1 MRIAILADIHGN
13 DVALE
18 AAVNDA
24 AAQGVDQFVC
34 LGDVAMLGPQP
45 HEVLARLQ
53 AMNIPTVIGNTDE
66 WALNPEPWELEERVW
81 QSLED
86 AQRLLEIELWS
97 AAQLTDA
104 DRDLI
109 RTFRPTITVDLG
121 GGATLL
127 CFHGSPRYHSD
138 IIRADTPDET
148 VSEMLDGQRA
158 TALIGGHTH
167 TALLRR
173 YQDMLLLNP
182 GSVGLPYLELPSG
195 QVINCTWAEYAILT
209 QENGRLAVDFRRVP
223 YGREAI
229 VDTIHTSGMPHAE
242 WFAADW
248 Q

>member
-1 MRIAILADIHGN
+1 MRIALLADIHGN
-13 DVALE
+13 DIALE

-45 HEVLARLQ
+45 RQVLARLQ
-53 AMNIPTVIGNTDE
+53 SMNIPTVMGNTDE
-66 WALNPEPWELEERVW
+66 WALDPQPWELEERPW

-86 AQRLLEIELWS
+86 ARRLMEAELWS

-104 DRDLI
+104 DRDFI
-109 RTFRPTITVDLG
+109 RTFRPTIPIALG
-121 GGATLL
+121 VGATLL
-127 CFHGSPRYHSD
+127 CFHGSPRHHSD
-138 IIRADTPDET
+138 IIRATTSDET
-148 VSEMLDGQRA
+148 IGEMLAGQRA
-158 TALIGGHTH
+158 TALVGGHTH

-195 QVINCTWAEYAILT
+195 KVINPIWAEYAMLT
-209 QENGRLAVDFRRVP
+209 YENGRLSVDFRRVP
-223 YGREAI
+223 YGRDAIVEAI
-229 VDTIHTSGMPHAE
+229 HTAGMPYAD
-242 WFAADW
+242 WLAADW